1 MAHVH
6 HVAKHQSSVCAFVLF
21 PDAYWQLKQ
30 AQLESS
36 HSLAGRVNTLAERT
50 AVSPAAP
57 RGSDTGSRRHLLVFE
72 VTLPAVVPVAFSELL
87 SESVA
92 NTAVTRA
99 VVKQGKCC
107 FRATPV
113 IEAEGLHKS
122 VQNVRADLLAL
133 RYTWLAGMSLQQRGH
148 EGHCQGIADD
158 QAESGL
164 FAELKHLFHG
174 RFLRTSSQVMPKT

>member
-1 MAHVH
+1 MLGWA
-6 HVAKHQSSVCAFVLF
+6 C
-21 PDAYWQLKQ
+21 W
-30 AQLESS
+30 
-36 HSLAGRVNTLAERT
+36 
-50 AVSPAAP
+50 
-57 RGSDTGSRRHLLVFE
+57 HLLVFE

-92 NTAVTRA
+92 NTAVACA
-99 VVKQGKCC
+99 VSKQGKCC
-107 FRATPV
+107 FRLTPV
-113 IEAEGLHKS
+113 VEVEGLHKR
-122 VQNVRADLLAL
+122 VQDVRAGLLAL
-133 RYTWLAGMSLQQRGH
+133 RHAWLAREMSSQQRGH